1 MPTLLNEIN
10 LFLCK
15 KKELYAIIDIETTG
29 QSLSLGKITD
39 IAIYLHNGIE
49 IVDSFSSLINPECY
63 IPQFITDLTGIDNQ
77 MVRNAPKFYEVARR
91 IVELTQN
98 AVFVA
103 HNVSFD
109 YKFVQE
115 EFKRLGYD
123 YQRQTMCTVR
133 LGRKFL
139 PGHKSYSL
147 GKICDELG
155 IVIDGR
161 HRAAGD
167 ALATVKLFELI
178 LAQKALK
185 ESKLPQEQLRL
196 F

>member
-1 MPTLLNEIN
+1 M
-10 LFLCK
+10 
-15 KKELYAIIDIETTG
+15 YAIIDIETTG
-29 QSLSLGKITD
+29 QSAVKGKITE
-39 IAIYLHNGIE
+39 IAVYIHNGIE

-63 IPQFITDLTGIDNQ
+63 IPGFITELTGISNE
-77 MVRNAPKFYEVARR
+77 MVRFAPKFYEVARQ
-91 IVELTQN
+91 IVEITQN
-98 AVFVA
+98 RVFVG
-103 HNVSFD
+103 HNVQFD
-109 YKFVQE
+109 YRFVQE

-147 GKICDELG
+147 GNICSELG
-155 IVIDGR
+155 ISINGR

-167 ALATVKLFELI
+167 AFATTKLFELI
-178 LAQKALK
+178 LEKKRQKETRIPPGQLK
-185 ESKLPQEQLRL
+185 L